1 MEQDIRIIHLWKFI
15 EFTETWRNSDTFK
28 LDEIS
33 PSWFRRKDD
42 LEKTSKEYAEFIEQI
57 KRKHAVETG
66 VIERMY
72 DISKGVTETLI
83 EKGFADMLISH
94 GDFSDNVTKDQLMN
108 HLKDHLSAVD
118 AVFDFVKHNRTL
130 SIGFINELHQI
141 VTAHQEHAEG
151 RDQFGNKLKI
161 SLLKGKFKER
171 ENNPSRQEGETK
183 TTFLYAPPEHIAA
196 EMDSLISIYD
206 KLVQQEVHPVII
218 AAWFHHSFSIIHPY
232 QDGNGR
238 LARLLASLIFIKFGL
253 FPLTVVREDAKD
265 IYLKALQDADS
276 GVPQPLVDYFI
287 DIQRENI
294 EKALNIKSVNT
305 TSFNQVADILS
316 SKLKIQKIKK
326 EKERQQ
332 RIESNRTEVFKICYD
347 LLNKYVQ
354 ELQIKT
360 KGSAHIYIT
369 SCNPSDPARQHYFTY
384 QITEFANNHD
394 YYFNRFLPR
403 GWFRLVFE
411 ITDQKT
417 YQLIFTLHHFGY
429 EDDSFAIGAFLEFI
443 ESEDDAKNIR
453 NLSDESF
460 RKNSDGMIIT
470 MVPLP
475 IKPYKLSLDVINN
488 NKERQ
493 TSINAYIDQIITIAL
508 AQIASEII

>member
-1 MEQDIRIIHLWKFI
+1 MEQEIRKIHLWKFI
-15 EFTETWRNSDTFK
+15 EFNDTWRSCDTFK

-33 PSWFRRKDD
+33 PSWFRRKDS
-42 LEKTSKEYAEFIEQI
+42 LEKTSKEYAEFIEQM
-57 KRKHAVETG
+57 KRRHAVETG

-83 EKGFADMLISH
+83 EKGFADVLISH
-94 GDFSDNVTKDQLMN
+94 GDFSDNVTKDQLLD

-118 AVFDFVKHNRTL
+118 EVFDFVKQNRTL
-130 SIGFINELHQI
+130 SLGFINELHQI
-141 VTAHQEHAEG
+141 VTAHQEFAEG

-183 TTFLYAPPEHIAA
+183 ITFLYAPPEHVDA
-196 EMDSLISIYD
+196 EMDNLISIYD
-206 KLVQQEVHPVII
+206 DLLKQKVHPVII

-238 LARLLASLIFIKFGL
+238 LARLLASLILIKFGF

-265 IYLKALQDADS
+265 IYLKALQDADK

-287 DIQRENI
+287 EIQRENI
-294 EKALNIKSVNT
+294 EKALNIKTVNT
-305 TSFNQVADILS
+305 TSFTQVADILS
-316 SKLKIQKIKK
+316 SKLKTHKIKK
-326 EKERQQ
+326 EQERQQ
-332 RIESNRTEVFKICYD
+332 RIEQNRVEVFQVCYD
-347 LLNKYVQ
+347 LLNKYVND
-354 ELQIKT
+354 LQSKI

-369 SCNPSDPARQHYFTY
+369 SCKTSDSTRRHYFTY
-384 QITEFANNHD
+384 QIVDFAIKHD

-411 ITDQKT
+411 ITDQKI

-443 ESEDDAKNIR
+443 ESEDDAKTVR

-470 MVPLP
+470 TVPLP
-475 IKPYKLSLDVINN
+475 IKPYKLSLDVVNN
-488 NKERQ
+488 SKERQ
-493 TSINAYIDQIITIAL
+493 TSINSYLDEIITIAL
-508 AQIASEII
+508 AQIASEIS

>member
-1 MEQDIRIIHLWKFI
+1 
-15 EFTETWRNSDTFK
+15 
-28 LDEIS
+28 
-33 PSWFRRKDD
+33 
-42 LEKTSKEYAEFIEQI
+42 
-57 KRKHAVETG
+57 
-66 VIERMY
+66 
-72 DISKGVTETLI
+72 
-83 EKGFADMLISH
+83 
-94 GDFSDNVTKDQLMN
+94 
-108 HLKDHLSAVD
+108 LK
-118 AVFDFVKHNRTL
+118 K
-130 SIGFINELHQI
+130 
-141 VTAHQEHAEG
+141 
-151 RDQFGNKLKI
+151 
-161 SLLKGKFKER
+161 
-171 ENNPSRQEGETK
+171 P
-183 TTFLYAPPEHIAA
+183 
-196 EMDSLISIYD
+196 
-206 KLVQQEVHPVII
+206 
-218 AAWFHHSFSIIHPY
+218 
-232 QDGNGR
+232 
-238 LARLLASLIFIKFGL
+238 
-253 FPLTVVREDAKD
+253 
-265 IYLKALQDADS
+265 
-276 GVPQPLVDYFI
+276 
-287 DIQRENI
+287 
-294 EKALNIKSVNT
+294 
-305 TSFNQVADILS
+305 
-316 SKLKIQKIKK
+316 
-326 EKERQQ
+326 
-332 RIESNRTEVFKICYD
+332 
-347 LLNKYVQ
+347 
-354 ELQIKT
+354 
-360 KGSAHIYIT
+360 IYIT